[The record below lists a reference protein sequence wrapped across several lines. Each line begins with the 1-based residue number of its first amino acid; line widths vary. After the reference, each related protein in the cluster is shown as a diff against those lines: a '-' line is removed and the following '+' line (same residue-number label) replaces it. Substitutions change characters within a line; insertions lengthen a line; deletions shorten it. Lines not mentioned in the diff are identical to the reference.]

1 LKLGLNLIISLKIL
15 SFCLYFTEN
24 STLEKNKKILAHAA
38 LFAVALIYGLNYS
51 IAKDVMPNYIQPR
64 GFILVR
70 VTGAVV
76 LFNILYF
83 LFPREK
89 VARADYLRI
98 LLAGFFGVAANQL
111 LFFEGLNITTP
122 ISAAVIM
129 TTNPIMVL
137 SLSALI
143 LKVPLSP
150 AKIIGIILGLSGAL
164 SIIYQGSNGSL
175 FNSGESLGNTLV
187 LMNAFSYASYL
198 IVVKP
203 LMAKYKVLTVV
214 RLVFMAGFV
223 IVIPFGAEQFTEI
236 MWTEMPSFIYWDV
249 AFVVIATTFLAY
261 LFNIYALKTVSSTTV
276 SFYIYLQPL
285 IAAIAATILGTD
297 ELRFSMISSA
307 ILIFSGVYLVSFY
320 GRRN

>member
-1 LKLGLNLIISLKIL
+1 M
-15 SFCLYFTEN
+15 
-24 STLEKNKKILAHAA
+24 A

-70 VTGAVV
+70 VMGAVI

-89 VARADYLRI
+89 VDKSDYVRI
-98 LLAGFFGVAANQL
+98 ALAGFFGVAANQL
-111 LFFEGLNITTP
+111 FFFEGLNLTTP

-137 SLSALI
+137 SLSAII
-143 LKVPLSP
+143 LKVPLNA

-164 SIIYQGSNGSL
+164 SIIYSGSDASI
-175 FNSGESLGNTLV
+175 FNSGESLGNTFVML
-187 LMNAFSYASYL
+187 NAFSYASYL

-203 LMAKYKVLTVV
+203 LMAKYKAVTII
-214 RLVFMAGFV
+214 RLVFMAGLL
-223 IVIPFGAEQFTEI
+223 IVIPFGANQFSEI
-236 MWTEMPSFIYWDV
+236 AWAEMPSLIYWEV
-249 AFVVIATTFLAY
+249 AFVVVGTTFMAY
-261 LFNIYALKTVSSTTV
+261 LLNIYALKTVSSTTV

-285 IAAIAATILGTD
+285 IAAISATILGTD

>member
-1 LKLGLNLIISLKIL
+1 V
-15 SFCLYFTEN
+15 
-24 STLEKNKKILAHAA
+24 EKNKKVLAH
-38 LFAVALIYGLNYS
+38 
-51 IAKDVMPNYIQPR
+51 VMPNYMQPR

-70 VTGAVV
+70 VTGAVI

-98 LLAGFFGVAANQL
+98 ALAGFFGVAANQL
-111 LFFEGLNITTP
+111 LFFEGLNLTTP

-137 SLSALI
+137 SLSASI
-143 LKVPLSP
+143 LKVPLRP

-187 LMNAFSYASYL
+187 LLNAFSYASYL

-203 LMAKYKVLTVV
+203 LMAKYKALTVI
-214 RLVFMAGFV
+214 RLVFIAGFI
-223 IVIPFGAEQFTEI
+223 IVIPFGAEQFTQVE
-236 MWTEMPSFIYWDV
+236 WSSMPSYIIGEV
-249 AFVVIATTFLAY
+249 LFVVVGTTFLAY

-285 IAAIAATILGTD
+285 IAALAATILGTD

>member
-1 LKLGLNLIISLKIL
+1 
-15 SFCLYFTEN
+15 
-24 STLEKNKKILAHAA
+24 
-38 LFAVALIYGLNYS
+38 
-51 IAKDVMPNYIQPR
+51 MPNYMQPR

-70 VTGAVV
+70 VTGAVI

-89 VARADYLRI
+89 VARADYIRI
-98 LLAGFFGVAANQL
+98 ALAGFFGVAANQL
-111 LFFEGLNITTP
+111 LFFEGLNLTTP

-137 SLSALI
+137 SLSAII

-164 SIIYQGSNGSL
+164 SIIYQGSNGQL

-187 LMNAFSYASYL
+187 LLNAFSYASYL

-203 LMAKYKVLTVV
+203 LMAKYKALTVI
-214 RLVFMAGFV
+214 RLVFIAGFI
-223 IVIPFGAEQFTEI
+223 IVIPFGAEQLTQVE
-236 MWTEMPSFIYWDV
+236 WNSMPNFIIGEV
-249 AFVVIATTFLAY
+249 LFVVVATTFLAY

-285 IAAIAATILGTD
+285 IAAVSATILGTD